1 MIDIEKE
8 TLDLERRIKNPRG
21 DMHLL
26 RDLRIAESDF
36 CLMIIHEKRRMMTM
50 ANFPVCNINKLQMYM
65 NSRFFF
71 FSDALKY
78 AFRG

>member
-1 MIDIEKE
+1 M
-8 TLDLERRIKNPRG
+8 TLDLMRRGIKNSRG

-36 CLMIIHEKRRMMTM
+36 CLTIIHEKRRMMTM
-50 ANFPVCNINKLQMYM
+50 ANFPVCNINKLQMCM
-65 NSRFFF
+65 NSPFFY
-71 FSDALKY
+71 FSDVLKY